1 MAQIKTIDLARQE
14 MFTPREELE
23 KRFSHER
30 VEHLIRLRD
39 MYNFFLNDPAGR
51 DRNFV
56 DKFRAKYNISQ
67 SMAYADLAL
76 VKQLLPALAPA
87 SREFHRKQVSE
98 MLLETYNMAKARK
111 DVKAMALAAKELGK
125 VNRVD
130 RRGCCR
136 SCDLLMVLDDEK
148 DLPYELI
155 VVQPFSPSLDPT
167 LIGLKRIDNLEEVKA
182 RLRKQLAADNPDI
195 EDIDYELADLEEESL
210 FPDTED
216 ETSISE

>member
-23 KRFSHER
+23 KRFSPER

-76 VKQLLPALAPA
+76 VKQLLPSLAPA

-130 RRGCCR
+130 
-136 SCDLLMVLDDEK
+136 LDDEK
-148 DLPYELI
+148 ELPYELI

>member
-23 KRFSHER
+23 KRFSPER

-130 RRGCCR
+130 
-136 SCDLLMVLDDEK
+136 LDDEK
-148 DLPYELI
+148 ELPYELI

-195 EDIDYELADLEEESL
+195 EDIDYEIADLEEESL

>member
-23 KRFSHER
+23 KRFSPER

-130 RRGCCR
+130 
-136 SCDLLMVLDDEK
+136 LDDEK

-167 LIGLKRIDNLEEVKA
+167 LIGLKRIENLEEVKA

>member
-23 KRFSHER
+23 KRFSPDR

-130 RRGCCR
+130 
-136 SCDLLMVLDDEK
+136 LDDEK
-148 DLPYELI
+148 ELPYELI

-167 LIGLKRIDNLEEVKA
+167 LIGLKRIENLEEVKA

>member
-23 KRFSHER
+23 KRFSPER

-87 SREFHRKQVSE
+87 CREFHRKQVSE

-130 RRGCCR
+130 
-136 SCDLLMVLDDEK
+136 LDDEK
-148 DLPYELI
+148 ELPYELI

>member
-23 KRFSHER
+23 KRFSPER

-130 RRGCCR
+130 
-136 SCDLLMVLDDEK
+136 LDDEK
-148 DLPYELI
+148 ELPYELI

-195 EDIDYELADLEEESL
+195 EDVDYELADLEEESL

>member
-23 KRFSHER
+23 KRFSPDR

-111 DVKAMALAAKELGK
+111 DVKAMALAARELGK

-130 RRGCCR
+130 
-136 SCDLLMVLDDEK
+136 LDDEK
-148 DLPYELI
+148 ELPYELI

-195 EDIDYELADLEEESL
+195 EDVDYELADLEEESL

>member
-23 KRFSHER
+23 KRFSPER

-56 DKFRAKYNISQ
+56 DKFRTKYNISQ

-130 RRGCCR
+130 
-136 SCDLLMVLDDEK
+136 LDDEK
-148 DLPYELI
+148 ELPYELI

-195 EDIDYELADLEEESL
+195 EDVDYELADLEEESL

>member
-23 KRFSHER
+23 KRFSPER

-39 MYNFFLNDPAGR
+39 MYNFFLNDPSGR

-130 RRGCCR
+130 
-136 SCDLLMVLDDEK
+136 LDDEK
-148 DLPYELI
+148 ELPYELI

>member
-23 KRFSHER
+23 KRFSPER

-76 VKQLLPALAPA
+76 VKQLLPDLAPA

-98 MLLETYNMAKARK
+98 MLLETYNMAKSRK

-130 RRGCCR
+130 
-136 SCDLLMVLDDEK
+136 LDDEK
-148 DLPYELI
+148 ELPYELI

-167 LIGLKRIDNLEEVKA
+167 LIGLKRIENLEEVKA

>member
-23 KRFSHER
+23 KRFSPER

-67 SMAYADLAL
+67 SMAYADLVL
-76 VKQLLPALAPA
+76 VKQLLPALASA

-130 RRGCCR
+130 
-136 SCDLLMVLDDEK
+136 LDDEK
-148 DLPYELI
+148 ELPYELI

-195 EDIDYELADLEEESL
+195 EDVDYELADLEEESL

>member
-23 KRFSHER
+23 KRFSTER

-130 RRGCCR
+130 
-136 SCDLLMVLDDEK
+136 LDDEK
-148 DLPYELI
+148 ELPYELI

>member
-23 KRFSHER
+23 KRFSPER

-56 DKFRAKYNISQ
+56 DKFRAKYKISQ

-130 RRGCCR
+130 
-136 SCDLLMVLDDEK
+136 LDDEK
-148 DLPYELI
+148 ELPYELI

-195 EDIDYELADLEEESL
+195 EDIDYEVADLEEESL

>member
-23 KRFSHER
+23 KRFSPER

-130 RRGCCR
+130 
-136 SCDLLMVLDDEK
+136 LDDEK

-195 EDIDYELADLEEESL
+195 EDVDYELADLEEESL

>member
-14 MFTPREELE
+14 MFTPREELD
-23 KRFSHER
+23 KRFSPER

-98 MLLETYNMAKARK
+98 MLLETYNMAKSRK

-130 RRGCCR
+130 
-136 SCDLLMVLDDEK
+136 LDDEK
-148 DLPYELI
+148 ELPYELI

>member
-23 KRFSHER
+23 KRFSPDR

-125 VNRVD
+125 VNRVN
-130 RRGCCR
+130 
-136 SCDLLMVLDDEK
+136 LDDEK
-148 DLPYELI
+148 ELPYELI

-195 EDIDYELADLEEESL
+195 EDVDYELADLEEESL

>member
-23 KRFSHER
+23 KRFSPDR

-130 RRGCCR
+130 
-136 SCDLLMVLDDEK
+136 LDDEK
-148 DLPYELI
+148 ELPYELI

>member
-23 KRFSHER
+23 KRFSPDR

-130 RRGCCR
+130 
-136 SCDLLMVLDDEK
+136 LDDEK
-148 DLPYELI
+148 ELPYELI

-195 EDIDYELADLEEESL
+195 EDVDYELADLEEESL